1 MKGGEFMT
9 PTQGRPK
16 REDGRNAKT
25 AANNKY
31 SVANYD
37 RINFYIKKGEKEK
50 VKKAANDNGE
60 TVNTYINRIISEN
73 IPDFDPLKQE
83 NALAQRKKEKR

>member
-1 MKGGEFMT
+1 MT
-9 PTQGRPK
+9 QAGRPK

-31 SVANYD
+31 SVNNYD

-50 VKKAANDNGE
+50 IQQKAKSNGE
-60 TVNTYINRIISEN
+60 TVNTYINRIISED
-73 IPDFDPLKQE
+73 ITDFEPLKQE
-83 NALAQRKKEKR
+83 NALAQRKNI